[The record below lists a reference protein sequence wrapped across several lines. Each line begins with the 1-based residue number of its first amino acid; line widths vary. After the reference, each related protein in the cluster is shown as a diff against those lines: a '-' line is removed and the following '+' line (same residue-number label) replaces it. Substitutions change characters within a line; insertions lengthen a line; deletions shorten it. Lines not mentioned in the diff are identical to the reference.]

1 MSNDDNAPMM
11 LGVVLLTSMFTW
23 TAAALALAIWWLA

>member
-11 LGVVLLTSMFTW
+11 LGIVLLASMVTW